1 MDKRD
6 EQFENFLREFTPAQ
20 PRALPEQSEAL
31 HELRQSPFV
40 WQRRLAAAAG
50 IAIVAA
56 GAAWF
61 ASRRPE
67 SSQAKVLQPTPEQ
80 ARIHKPDSG
89 IHTTLMLTK
98 LAVED
103 PAQFETAL
111 TAASQDI
118 LPRFDGPNSSLRVL
132 AKD

>member
-6 EQFENFLREFTPAQ
+6 QQFENFLREFTPAQ
-20 PRALPEQSEAL
+20 PRALPEQPETL
-31 HELRQSPFV
+31 HELRRLAFV

-50 IAIVAA
+50 IAIAAA
-56 GAAWF
+56 GSLWF
-61 ASRRPE
+61 VSRRPE

-80 ARIHKPDSG
+80 ARIHKPHSG
-89 IHTTLMLTK
+89 IHATLMLTK

-103 PAQFETAL
+103 PAQFETVL
-111 TAASQDI
+111 TAASQNI